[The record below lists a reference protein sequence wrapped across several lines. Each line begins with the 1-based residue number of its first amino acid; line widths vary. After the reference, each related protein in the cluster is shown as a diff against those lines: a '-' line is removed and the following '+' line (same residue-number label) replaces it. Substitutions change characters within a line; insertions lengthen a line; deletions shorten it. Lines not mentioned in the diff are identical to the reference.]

1 MNRTRPL
8 AMVYCQVSF
17 GIGHW
22 MRLASLLEPLRHR
35 FHVVLFMG
43 GRITHDLVIPE
54 GVEVIQLP
62 GRVRDDD
69 GNYVAVGDG
78 ATLAEVSRLRRVQLI
93 AEARRLQP
101 DVILIEYFPFG
112 RHESLYELVQLLDE
126 ATRRLTPRP
135 LIVCSLRDIQQRA
148 RRDQR
153 SFDIRASEL
162 CNRYFDAV
170 LVHADPQ
177 LARFDET
184 FLAAESLRVPVFHTG
199 YVVPDE
205 PQEDQPARAPVV
217 LVSAGG
223 GRGGE
228 ALLRLAIEAMRVTG
242 LSADFAMRVIAGT
255 FQSKEVW
262 SSLQRAAD
270 GVADL
275 ELLRWVPN
283 LRRELLRAQ
292 VSVSRCGYNT
302 ALDLVLTRTP
312 ALVMPFWLPD
322 EDEQTNRSRRLE
334 RLGVVRVLV
343 ESGATPERL
352 ADEIRQTARFQPA
365 AVSLDMT
372 GARRSVEV
380 IETLLAERRTRPER
394 PA

>member
-1 MNRTRPL
+1 MTSVRPV

-22 MRLASLLEPLRHR
+22 MRLASLLEPLRER
-35 FHVVLFMG
+35 FQVVLFMG
-43 GRITHDLVIPE
+43 GRFTHDLTIPD

-62 GRVRDDD
+62 GRVREDDD
-69 GNYVAVGDG
+69 EYVAVDEG
-78 ATLAEVSRLRRVQLI
+78 ATLAEVSRLRRMQLV

-101 DVILIEYFPFG
+101 DVIVIEYFPFG
-112 RHESLYELVQLLDE
+112 RHESLYELVHLLDE
-126 ATRRLTPRP
+126 ATRRLSRRP

-148 RRDQR
+148 RPDQQR
-153 SFDIRASEL
+153 FDRRVSEL

-184 FLAAESLRVPVFHTG
+184 FLAANDLRVPVFHTG
-199 YVVPDE
+199 YVVIDE
-205 PQEDQPARAPVV
+205 PQPEPQDRAPLV

-228 ALLRLAIEAMRVTG
+228 ALLRLAIETMRVTD
-242 LSADFAMRVIAGT
+242 LPADFAMRVIAGT
-255 FQSKEVW
+255 FQSEDVW
-262 SSLQRAAD
+262 RDLQQAAQ
-270 GVADL
+270 GVPGL

-283 LRRELLRAQ
+283 LRSELLRAA

-302 ALDLVLTRTP
+302 ALDLVRTRTP
-312 ALVMPFWLPD
+312 ALVVPFWLPD
-322 EDEQTNRSRRLE
+322 EDEQTNRAARLE
-334 RLGVVRVLV
+334 RLGAVRVLA
-343 ESGATPERL
+343 ESEATPERL
-352 ADEIRQTARFQPA
+352 AEEIRRTARFHPA
-365 AVSLDMT
+365 AAALDIN

-380 IETLLAERRTRPER
+380 IESLLSAPRSRT